1 MLFKFSKLLSCNSRI
16 LSRYLINY
24 KTQNCKKLCC
34 IAPEK
39 RSSTTACLD
48 CSDEDTLKLIQDNF
62 KIYNEFLSEE
72 EEKSLVEEAEKH
84 LKRLRYQYDHWDD
97 AIHGYRETEQKHWKE
112 KNKVILQRVRE
123 LAFCPNINHINQV
136 HILDLEKTGYIKPHI
151 DSVRFCGDTIA
162 GLSLL
167 SDCVMRLVREDD
179 PTSRLDALL
188 KRRSLYVMT

>member
-1 MLFKFSKLLSCNSRI
+1 MLFTFSKLLSCNSRI
-16 LSRYLINY
+16 LGKYLIND
-24 KTQNCKKLCC
+24 KTQNCMKLCC

-39 RSSTTACLD
+39 LSTTTSCLD
-48 CSDEDTLKLIQDNF
+48 CSDEGTLKLIQDDF

-112 KNKVILQRVRE
+112 KNKIILQRVRE
-123 LAFCPNINHINQV
+123 LAFCPNTNHINQV

-151 DSVRFCGDTIA
+151 DSVRFCGNTIA

-167 SDCVMRLVREDD
+167 SDCVMRLVHEDN